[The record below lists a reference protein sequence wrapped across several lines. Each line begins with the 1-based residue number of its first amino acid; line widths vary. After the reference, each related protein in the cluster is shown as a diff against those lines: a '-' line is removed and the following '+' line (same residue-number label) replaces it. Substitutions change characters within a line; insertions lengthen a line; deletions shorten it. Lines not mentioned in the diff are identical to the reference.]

1 MPFMLKDRVKNIFL
15 TIRNLGFM
23 GFVWIGAA
31 MSLFIVQSAAASS
44 APSSG
49 VGYLLA
55 DPTGKIMVSQNADQ
69 PFVPASTFKVLTALG
84 AIHTLGQDFKFKTRF
99 FLGQNLTL
107 KVKGSGDPLITS
119 EILETLC
126 QDLASTLFK
135 RGISKIRGIEVD
147 NLFFEPDIDIPG
159 TGNSTNPYDAGVAA
173 LSANFN
179 TVSFILSAQPG
190 QKAQYMSAEPQTPL
204 LDFTHKRIM
213 ASGLHRGRIILSR
226 DETRTYGG
234 RLIKFFL
241 EKQGIKITGD
251 LPGWVKEGQVDRQDI
266 HIYTYVSPHN
276 LTDIV
281 QRLLKYSNNFMA
293 NQIFLTA
300 GAEAFLPPANLE
312 KAIKALSDYA
322 VDILGLENITIAEG
336 SGISRKNTISPR
348 EMLKVLM
355 AFKPF
360 HGLMTSGQNEFYKT
374 GTLTGVRTLAG
385 YFTSGKDNGLYPYV
399 IMVNHPKKDCS
410 RIRKQLKDRAAFSF

>member
-1 MPFMLKDRVKNIFL
+1 M
-15 TIRNLGFM
+15 IRFAG
-23 GFVWIGAA
+23 IGTA
-31 MSLFIVQSAAASS
+31 MSLLIVQTAPASS
-44 APSSG
+44 TG
-49 VGYLLA
+49 VGYILA
-55 DPTGKIMVSQNADQ
+55 DPTGKVIASQNADQ
-69 PFVPASTFKVLTALG
+69 PFVPASTFKLLTALG
-84 AIHTLGQDFKFKTRF
+84 AMHTLGENFKFKTQF
-99 FLGQNLTL
+99 FLGQDLTL
-107 KVKGSGDPLITS
+107 KVKGSGDPLLTS

-126 QDLASTLFK
+126 YDLALTLFK

-159 TGNSTNPYDAGVAA
+159 TGSSTNPYDAGVAA

-179 TVSFILSAQPG
+179 TVSFKLSTQPG
-190 QKAQYMSAEPQTPL
+190 QPAQYLSAEPQTPL
-204 LDFTHKRIM
+204 LDFTHKRILG
-213 ASGLHRGRIILSR
+213 SGLHRGRIILSR

-241 EKQGIKITGD
+241 EKQGIEINGN
-251 LPGWVKEGQVDRQDI
+251 LPGGMGEDQAGGVKEGRVNGQDL
-266 HIYTYVSPHN
+266 HIYTHVSPHS
-276 LTDIV
+276 LTDLV

-312 KAIKALSDYA
+312 KAIKALSCYA
-322 VDILGLENITIAEG
+322 MDTLGLENITIAEG
-336 SGISRKNTISPR
+336 SGISRKNTIPPR

-360 HGLMTSGQNEFYKT
+360 HGLMNSGKNEFYKT

-385 YFTSGKDNGLYPYV
+385 YFTTGKDKSLYPYV
-399 IMVNHPKKDCS
+399 IMVNHPKKDCT
-410 RIRKQLKDRAAFSF
+410 RIRERLKDRAAVSY